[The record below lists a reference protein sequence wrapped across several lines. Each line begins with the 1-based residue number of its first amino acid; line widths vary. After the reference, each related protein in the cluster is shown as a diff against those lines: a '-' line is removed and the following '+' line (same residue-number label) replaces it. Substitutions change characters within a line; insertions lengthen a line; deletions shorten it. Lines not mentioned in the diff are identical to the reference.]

1 MLWIAIAVAGVTLW
15 GFAAVATS
23 FLGATRALLYL
34 PLAAGIFVFTAVEL
48 LSLVNLV
55 TRTAFQILL
64 AIAWVV
70 LVILFRHLLRGS
82 HLLVASLARVSRE
95 LWQTGH
101 SITTWLLRC
110 AVLVSVLGIAAAF
123 IVALVYAP
131 NNYDALA
138 YHEPRILS
146 WLQNANIGY
155 FLTHNTHQLD
165 IPPLGEY
172 FGLVSYSIFSGDSL
186 LNLIQFVCFF
196 IVILLAIA
204 AARNLLR
211 NPVVVPA
218 TFALVAS
225 CQVAL
230 LESTTTQVDLVSAL
244 WVVLELSAVVIYA
257 SGELSRLD
265 IVLISGATALL
276 SATTKPTAFLL
287 MLPVLGVLVWFE
299 LRNKTVPLAARWKTI
314 VFSGI
319 AVTVGSIIGLLPQSL
334 RNLSWFGNLF
344 GTHTYLLIE
353 NHSAAQTIL
362 GVLRIFFNNVGVS
375 MGAISS
381 GLSSFFSNMLN
392 ADWSSPDA
400 VLNGHIAAITSMM
413 GLSEDYARAPFQLF
427 GGLLACILIFA
438 LVRNREPRL
447 IPLSVVFLASILIVA
462 WSIKWN
468 MWTNRFY
475 IPIFM
480 LGAILGAVVLG
491 YLHRR
496 KETFVRV
503 ITGVLSATILIS
515 SLVGTTVVSTQ
526 PARSLVTLI
535 ETLPSFQRSSTYYGL
550 RPELVTEYVPLISA
564 ISSVPDGGVVR
575 IFANT
580 VDPVYILWALA
591 NPDNRLIFH
600 TSRATASQ
608 QNSSV
613 ADLTICLAECPDG
626 SEGPAHI
633 LRP

>member
-1 MLWIAIAVAGVTLW
+1 MLWIAIVVAGVTLW

-48 LSLVNLV
+48 LSLVNVV

-82 HLLVASLARVSRE
+82 HLLIASLARVSRE

-172 FGLVSYSIFSGDSL
+172 FGLVSYSIFGGDSL
-186 LNLIQFVCFF
+186 LNLVQFVCFL

-257 SGELSRLD
+257 SGGLSRLD
-265 IVLISGATALL
+265 IVLISGTTALL

-299 LRNKTVPLAARWKTI
+299 LRHKTVPLAARWKTI
-314 VFSGI
+314 VFSGL
-319 AVTVGSIIGLLPQSL
+319 AVTVGSLIGLLPQTL
-334 RNLSWFGNLF
+334 RNLWWFGNLF
-344 GTHTYLLIE
+344 GTHTYLLID
-353 NHSAAQTIL
+353 NHSAAQTLL

-375 MGAISS
+375 MASFS
-381 GLSSFFSNMLN
+381 AGLSSFVSSTLN
-392 ADWSSPDA
+392 VEWASPDV
-400 VLNGHIAAITSMM
+400 VLNGHIAAISSIM
-413 GLSEDYARAPFQLF
+413 GGSEDYARAPFQLF

-438 LVRNREPRL
+438 LVRNRVPRV
-447 IPLSVVFLASILIVA
+447 IPLSVVLLTSILIVA

-468 MWTNRFY
+468 LWTNRFY

-480 LGAILGAVVLG
+480 LGAVLSAVVLG
-491 YLHRR
+491 YLHGR
-496 KETFVRV
+496 KGTLMRV
-503 ITGVLSATILIS
+503 LTGIFSVMILTS
-515 SLVGTTVVSTQ
+515 SLVGSAVVSTQ
-526 PARSLVTLI
+526 PARSLI
-535 ETLPSFQRSSTYYGL
+535 SFMQTLPSFQRSTTYYGL
-550 RPELVTEYVPLISA
+550 RPELASEYAQLISA
-564 ISSVPDGGVVR
+564 ISLVPDGGVVR

-580 VDPVYILWALA
+580 VDPVYILWALG
-591 NPDNRLIFH
+591 NPDNRVIFE
-600 TSRATASQ
+600 TSRVSEPQWTKGKS
-608 QNSSV
+608 
-613 ADLTICLAECPDG
+613 DLTICLAECPDG
-626 SEGPAHI
+626 FEGPAHV